1 MHQKGHRTQNT
12 GGMANQLDEFASGCP
27 APQVDY
33 SGQRR
38 VVMSS
43 FAHLD
48 KIYATFKV
56 IHHVLPSAPV
66 PPFDAEIV
74 FSTRANNPTGFAG
87 LQLFGQGRR
96 ARFFL
101 RAQMDVTVKCGGFKP
116 EVQLSAQVPDIAVDK
131 MVGKLIALMNQ
142 RIMTLHG
149 SRFRIVIGDAREERV
164 VLP

>member
-1 MHQKGHRTQNT
+1 
-12 GGMANQLDEFASGCP
+12 
-27 APQVDY
+27 
-33 SGQRR
+33 
-38 VVMSS
+38 
-43 FAHLD
+43 
-48 KIYATFKV
+48 V
-56 IHHVLPSAPV
+56 IHDVLPSAPV
-66 PPFDAEIV
+66 PPFDCEIV

-116 EVQLSAQVPDIAVDK
+116 EVQLSAQVPDVAVDK

-164 VLP
+164 VLPKRGTGCPHIGHESAGMLFVKGANGGRQHEYVTGRKSAMEEQFFHPIRGQT